1 MLWILVRK
9 ELLINLL
16 SLRFALGTAIVVI
29 LVAVVAYPL
38 VEEYA
43 NRQQIYISEMKRSRK
58 ELEGTKV
65 FSKISVSHHIAPVP
79 LSVFARRDRDLP
91 SFIRIDPYHVPNLV
105 EGVGDAEAISIHGT
119 EAKPVNLLLRIFSTI
134 DLSSVVGIV
143 LGLLAIFMVF
153 DSFNGE
159 RERGTL
165 PLIMACPVGRLQLL
179 VSKFLGGLIT
189 LVIPLLAGFIVVGII
204 WNLSPA
210 VEVNQSLILGT
221 VTIFLFSIVFL
232 SGFLALGLLVSLYT
246 RESSSGLML
255 LLLIW
260 IGVAVVIPQAGGQ
273 LGELLRPLQTRERAL
288 ANADQAMEDFMT
300 AFMPIAKG
308 YQPKGTWMS
317 GSTGFRGGDSILG
330 ITKEEVYNRI
340 DYNKKMFP
348 LKFELAEKFYRAVEP
363 YERSILD
370 LRSSVER
377 ITSLSS
383 TAVYSRAVGTI
394 AGTDLRSYVRLV
406 DRSRRYQTEL
416 TNYVRTKVALPE
428 MFTRTLEFPDMEPT
442 EENQR
447 LWSEMAKKE
456 GNHIIYEKFVNW
468 DRVPALDLRDLPKA
482 SFQHPSLA
490 ERVARALPDMGIM
503 LGTIALLLVV
513 AARRVLTVEVL

>member
-1 MLWILVRK
+1 
-9 ELLINLL
+9 
-16 SLRFALGTAIVVI
+16 
-29 LVAVVAYPL
+29 
-38 VEEYA
+38 
-43 NRQQIYISEMKRSRK
+43 
-58 ELEGTKV
+58 
-65 FSKISVSHHIAPVP
+65 
-79 LSVFARRDRDLP
+79 
-91 SFIRIDPYHVPNLV
+91 
-105 EGVGDAEAISIHGT
+105 
-119 EAKPVNLLLRIFSTI
+119 
-134 DLSSVVGIV
+134 
-143 LGLLAIFMVF
+143 
-153 DSFNGE
+153 
-159 RERGTL
+159 
-165 PLIMACPVGRLQLL
+165 
-179 VSKFLGGLIT
+179 
-189 LVIPLLAGFIVVGII
+189 
-204 WNLSPA
+204 
-210 VEVNQSLILGT
+210 
-221 VTIFLFSIVFL
+221 
-232 SGFLALGLLVSLYT
+232 
-246 RESSSGLML
+246 
-255 LLLIW
+255 
-260 IGVAVVIPQAGGQ
+260 
-273 LGELLRPLQTRERAL
+273 
-288 ANADQAMEDFMT
+288 MT

-348 LKFELAEKFYRAVEP
+348 LKFELAEKFYRSVEP
-363 YERSILD
+363 YERSILV